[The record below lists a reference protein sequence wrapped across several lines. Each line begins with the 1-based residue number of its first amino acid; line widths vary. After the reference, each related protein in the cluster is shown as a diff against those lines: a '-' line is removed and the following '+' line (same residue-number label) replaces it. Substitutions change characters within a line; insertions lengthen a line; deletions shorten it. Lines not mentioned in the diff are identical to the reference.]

1 MTTEPSDPALLEALR
16 QRARLLS
23 LLREF
28 FADRDVLEVE
38 TPVLSQAGN
47 SDPGIIQFETRCGR
61 WLRTSP
67 EYALKRLIAGGLGDC
82 YELGRVFRAGEAG
95 RWHNPEFTLLEW
107 YRLDWSYAALMTEV
121 ADLVNFCGAR
131 FGRQW
136 KVQRLAYRDWFRD
149 ALDLDPLSA
158 EIHELHNA
166 IDQQG
171 IVLQGQETLDRD
183 ALLDVLITHSLQPA
197 MNPDTLT
204 LVHLYPA
211 SQAALARLHEP
222 DPRVAERFEA
232 YLGPTE
238 LANGYQELTDAREQ
252 ARRFAVENDKRRSAG
267 LTTVPLDQR
276 LLEALESG
284 LPRCT
289 GVALGVDRLLAALT
303 GSDDI
308 RTQLAMPWTRA

>member
-28 FADRDVLEVE
+28 FADRDVLELE

-47 SDPGIIQFETRCGR
+47 SDPGISQFETRCGR

-67 EYALKRLIAGGLGDC
+67 EYAIKRLIAAGLGDC

-107 YRLDWSYAALMTEV
+107 YRLDWSHQDLMTEV
-121 ADLVNFCGAR
+121 AELVNFCGAH

-136 KVQRLAYRDWFRD
+136 QVRRVTYRDWFRD
-149 ALDLDPLSA
+149 GLGLDPLRAESRELLSA
-158 EIHELHNA
+158 M
-166 IDQQG
+166 DQLG
-171 IVLQGQETLDRD
+171 IQLQDAQSLDRD

-197 MNPDTLT
+197 MDPDTLT

-232 YLGPTE
+232 YLGTTE

-308 RTQLAMPWTRA
+308 RAQLAIPWTRA